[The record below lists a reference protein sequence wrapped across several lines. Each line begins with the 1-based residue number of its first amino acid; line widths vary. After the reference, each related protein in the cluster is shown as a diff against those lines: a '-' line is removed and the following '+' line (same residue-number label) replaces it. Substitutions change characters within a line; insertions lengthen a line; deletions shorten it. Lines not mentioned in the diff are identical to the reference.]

1 MPIGPARMP
10 LLDHLGELR
19 RRLVIIVVCVIIALV
34 LLYLISPQL
43 VEFLKQPIA
52 MYLPND
58 GMLYTT
64 RAFEGFS
71 VKVMVSLFASVVV
84 CSPII
89 FWEILAFFLPALK
102 PNERKWVLPTFAIAV
117 VLFVVGMVFC
127 YNFCLG
133 AAFQWLTGE
142 SDSIA
147 TVLPAAS
154 DYLKF
159 LMLFLIAFGIAFEL
173 PLVIF
178 YLILFDIVP
187 YQSLRKNWRVAYIAL
202 LVLSAVVT
210 PDASPITMFI
220 MFAALV
226 ALYEVSLFAARIA
239 LQRKIKRAAER
250 EAAEAAE

>member
-52 MYLPND
+52 MYLPNA

-102 PNERKWVLPTFAIAV
+102 PNERKWVLPTFGIAV
-117 VLFVVGMVFC
+117 ALFVVGMVFC

-187 YQSLRKNWRVAYIAL
+187 YNKLRKNWQVVYIIL
-202 LVLSAVVT
+202 LVFSAMVT
-210 PDASPITMFI
+210 PDASPVTMVI
-220 MFAALV
+220 MMAALV
-226 ALYEVSLFAARIA
+226 LLFEASMAAARVA
-239 LQRKIKRAAER
+239 LNRKIKKARQR
-250 EAAEAAE
+250 EAEENA